1 MTDEERREKNRLK
14 AREATRRWREANRE
28 RHLEMVREWCKKNA
42 ERKRKNDA
50 AWRDANRERIREYHH
65 KRYLK
70 KKNSS
75 VEVPI
80 GPVVK
85 DEPWRREF
93 GRRWN
98 ELVAAY
104 GADVFLARLARFLK
118 GESKENDGRGKEG

>member
-28 RHLEMVREWCKKNA
+28 RYLERVREWRKKNA

-50 AWRDANRERIREYHH
+50 AWREANRDRIREYH

-75 VEVPI
+75 
-80 GPVVK
+80 VVK

-104 GADVFLARLARFLK
+104 GADVFLARLARLARFLK

>member
-1 MTDEERREKNRLK
+1 MTDEERKAKKRERWKRYYDKNR
-14 AREATRRWREANRE
+14 
-28 RHLEMVREWCKKNA
+28 
-42 ERKRKNDA
+42 D
-50 AWRDANRERIREYHH
+50 RIREYH

-75 VEVPI
+75 
-80 GPVVK
+80 VVK

-104 GADVFLARLARFLK
+104 GGDVFLARLARFLK